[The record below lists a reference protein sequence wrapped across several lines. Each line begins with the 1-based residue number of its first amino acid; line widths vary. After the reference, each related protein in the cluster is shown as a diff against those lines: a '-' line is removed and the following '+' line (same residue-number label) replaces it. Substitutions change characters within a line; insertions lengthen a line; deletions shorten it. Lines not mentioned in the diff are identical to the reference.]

1 MSRQFINKFLGTPS
15 DPNAGQRKAKH
26 VLQNSN
32 STHISGFEQ
41 FHKKS
46 IDSSQVS
53 F

>member
-1 MSRQFINKFLGTPS
+1 VFINKFLGTPSDRS

-32 STHISGFEQ
+32 STHISGSEQ

-46 IDSSQVS
+46 IDIK
-53 F
+53 FK